1 MPNLSCS
8 DYTPI
13 TLGAAVEDAHYVRR
27 WSSRELTEHCVSR
40 KSPFIADDHW
50 MILNIAVFM
59 AECVCVCVFVGASK
73 VFRELGLL
81 QTSEP

>member
-40 KSPFIADDHW
+40 KSPFIADDRS
-50 MILNIAVFM
+50 LDDTKYRCVYGG
-59 AECVCVCVFVGASK
+59 VCVRVCICWRFEGFPGIGFAPD
-73 VFRELGLL
+73 L
-81 QTSEP
+81 